1 MESSIVPGIY
11 HEDQHDDKYPAPTEE
26 SYDMVR
32 RLAKEEGLLVGQ
44 SSGAA
49 MLGALNV
56 AMKLERGCVVTIFP
70 DGGDKYLSTTLWE

>member
-11 HEDQHDDKYPAPTEE
+11 HEDQHDEKYPAPTEE

-56 AMKLERGCVVTIFP
+56 AMKLDRGCVVTDIP
-70 DGGDKYLSTTLWE
+70 RWRG